1 MARNPIIHIPTPLSL
16 NKRLEDYKK
25 KTGASTMAEVGRELL
40 EFALLIKE
48 RAGQDDDSRTNRELM
63 EQILLNQYCNEQ
75 LMKKTYAFVWDDNK
89 KFNSTMVEMMKDDL
103 ATLQLKGQAGF
114 EAFMN
119 KENE

>member
-16 NKRLEDYKK
+16 NKRLEDYKN

-63 EQILLNQYCNEQ
+63 EQILLKQYSNEQ
-75 LMKKTYAFVWDDNK
+75 LIKKVYMNTWDENK
-89 KFNSTMVEMMKDDL
+89 TFNSTMVEMMKENV
-103 ATLQLKGQAGF
+103 ANSNGKAQAGF

>member
-16 NKRLEDYKK
+16 NKRLEDYKNK
-25 KTGASTMAEVGRELL
+25 IGASTMAEVGRELL

-63 EQILLNQYCNEQ
+63 EQILLKQYSNEQ

>member
-1 MARNPIIHIPTPLSL
+1 MARNPVIQISSSPSL
-16 NKRLEDYKK
+16 YSQVEAYQNKI
-25 KTGASTMAEVGRELL
+25 GASSLADAGRELL

-63 EQILLNQYCNEQ
+63 EQILLKQYSNEQ

>member
-16 NKRLEDYKK
+16 NKRLEDYKNK
-25 KTGASTMAEVGRELL
+25 IGASTMAEVGRELL

-63 EQILLNQYCNEQ
+63 EQILLKQYSNEQ
-75 LMKKTYAFVWDDNK
+75 LIKKVYMNTWDENK
-89 KFNSTMVEMMKDDL
+89 TFNSTMVEMMKENV
-103 ATLQLKGQAGF
+103 ANSNGKAQAGF

>member
-16 NKRLEDYKK
+16 NKRLEDYKNK
-25 KTGASTMAEVGRELL
+25 IGASTMAEVGRELL

-63 EQILLNQYCNEQ
+63 AQILLKQYSNEQ
-75 LMKKTYAFVWDDNK
+75 LIKKVYMNTWDENK
-89 KFNSTMVEMMKDDL
+89 TFNSTMVEMMKENV
-103 ATLQLKGQAGF
+103 ANSNGKAQAGF

>member
-16 NKRLEDYKK
+16 NKRLEDYKN

-63 EQILLNQYCNEQ
+63 EQILLNQYSNEQ